1 MKSINKVKNISLL
14 ILLLC
19 SMLAFG
25 QQKTVDSAVERKYFE
40 FAGNQLVDIRKA
52 TPAQLHIIA
61 RKKRLQAISKDH
73 FLFSIGENL
82 GPAFQTMALRFQQNT
97 SATVYEGLDWSWS
110 GRNSLRRYLLDKD
123 VNIEFADV
131 SITPQNAKD
140 YRYHVVTND
149 DTEIVGWT
157 TPNNFK
163 TTSDGKYAYAYF
175 GSFAAQP
182 NGYIRIELYNI
193 HNYKRRDGIMVD
205 WRPVKPLAVSVG
217 LEYNDKNFPIDLL
230 YKSIDGKTPPGKAK
244 EAKNAWHQFNLGDS
258 LVRLHVLPEN
268 YTYNYEFKIELI
280 RNISGKTE
288 RLDLGTNNRVFFIY
302 KEYWKQPGQYELILT
317 PKLPRPGGTPVVY
330 LKDKAV
336 SYRFEVLPEKNPKH
350 LFSSKQIA
358 LFGLLLCAV
367 LGGIF
372 GAVVTKLKKK
382 NQQRVQDEQQQKELA
397 KTQLASVRAQLNPHF
412 MFNALAG
419 IQNLM
424 NKQQLEE
431 ANHYL
436 NKFARLT
443 RNVLDNKEQV
453 SLTEE
458 QALLTD
464 YLEMEQQRFGFSFEL
479 KVNQGLDIHNIEIP
493 AMLLQPFVENA
504 VKHGI
509 AAKEKNGHIAIAF
522 EQREKDLIL
531 TIIDNGQGFDTAKN
545 YEGLGLQLS
554 KNRISLLNAIYRD
567 STLYLTMQA
576 NDKGTIITI
585 TLTQWL

>member
-1 MKSINKVKNISLL
+1 MKNISLL
-14 ILLLC
+14 ILLLS

-25 QQKTVDSAVERKYFE
+25 QQKTVDSAAESKYFE
-40 FAGNQLVDIRKA
+40 FAGNQLVDVRKA
-52 TPAQLHIIA
+52 TPAQLQLIA
-61 RKKRLQAISKDH
+61 RKKRLVAISKDH
-73 FLFSIGENL
+73 FLFSVGENL

-110 GRNSLRRYLLDKD
+110 GRNSLRRYLLDKEAS
-123 VNIEFADV
+123 IEFADV
-131 SITPQNAKD
+131 SITPANAKD

-157 TPNNFK
+157 IPNNFK
-163 TTSDGKYAYAYF
+163 TTSDGQYTYAYF
-175 GSFAAQP
+175 GSYAAQP
-182 NGYIRIELYNI
+182 NGYIRIELYNVR
-193 HNYKRRDGIMVD
+193 NYKKRDGIMVD
-205 WRPVKPLAVSVG
+205 WRAVKPLGISVG
-217 LEYNDKNFPIDLL
+217 LEYSDKDFPIGLL
-230 YKSIDGKTPPGKAK
+230 YKSIDERTPSGKAK
-244 EAKNAWHQFNLGDS
+244 EPKNGLHQFYLADS

-268 YTYNYEFKIELI
+268 YTYNFDFKIELI
-280 RNISGKTE
+280 RNIDGKTE
-288 RLDLGTNNRVFFIY
+288 RLDLGTNNKFFFIY

-336 SYRFEVLPEKNPKH
+336 SYRFEVLPDQNPKR

-453 SLTEE
+453 SLAEE

-479 KVNQGLDIHNIEIP
+479 KVSPGLDIHNIEIP

-509 AAKEKNGHIAIAF
+509 ATKEKAGHIAVAF
-522 EQREKDLIL
+522 EQREKDLVL
-531 TIIDNGQGFDTAKN
+531 TVSDNGLGFDTTKN

-554 KNRISLLNAIYRD
+554 KNRISLLNAIYQD
-567 STLYLTMQA
+567 SPLYLTMEA
-576 NDKGTIITI
+576 NDKGTMITI